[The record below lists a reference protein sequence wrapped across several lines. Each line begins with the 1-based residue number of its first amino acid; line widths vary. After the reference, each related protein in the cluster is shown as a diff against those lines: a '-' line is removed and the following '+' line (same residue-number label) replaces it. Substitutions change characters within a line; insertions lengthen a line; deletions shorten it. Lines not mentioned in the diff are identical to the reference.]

1 MTTRSCTGRL
11 RVGQKPDPPDPW
23 TALLLADLIAAIY
36 LAAFPVAFKVS
47 VVTTLLFL
55 CLFGLGLDWLPVGG
69 GGALVVTS
77 SLELGC
83 ALCTVG

>member
-1 MTTRSCTGRL
+1 MKSASTYSTTTKKGPASVCY
-11 RVGQKPDPPDPW
+11 
-23 TALLLADLIAAIY
+23 LLADLIAAIY

-47 VVTTLLFL
+47 IVTALLFL
-55 CLFGLGLDWLPVGG
+55 CFFGLRLDWLS
-69 GGALVVTS
+69 VVTS

>member
-1 MTTRSCTGRL
+1 ML
-11 RVGQKPDPPDPW
+11 QHIAQQKKGP
-23 TALLLADLIAAIY
+23 ASVCYLLADLITAIY

-47 VVTTLLFL
+47 VVTALLFL
-55 CLFGLGLDWLPVGG
+55 CFFGLRLDWLSMGG

>member
-1 MTTRSCTGRL
+1 MKSASTYSTTEKKGPASVCY
-11 RVGQKPDPPDPW
+11 
-23 TALLLADLIAAIY
+23 LLADLIAAIY

-55 CLFGLGLDWLPVGG
+55 CLFGLGLDWLLVGG

-77 SLELGC
+77 SLELSC